1 MRLFAVGEETE
12 NGSEKGYPNFDL
24 VPFNL
29 STYPPPSIIPRPHLP
44 ISPNFTSPSKSS
56 SLQILQHLI
65 HTIRDMR
72 INLRIII
79 QRIKKPFPV
88 LHMLCLRAGQAVFKR
103 RGLRISDLQPGV
115 ATGFG
120 VFSEQGVG
128 LGFEEDADETVS

>member
-1 MRLFAVGEETE
+1 
-12 NGSEKGYPNFDL
+12 
-24 VPFNL
+24 
-29 STYPPPSIIPRPHLP
+29 
-44 ISPNFTSPSKSS
+44 
-56 SLQILQHLI
+56 
-65 HTIRDMR
+65 MR
-72 INLRIII
+72 INLWIII